1 MKLTEYK
8 TEYKGIQISI
18 TEDGLFYFDS
28 SLDEAKV
35 YQSALSM
42 KEIKEEIDKLLKAKS
57 IKTRKVALAM
67 RTSDGTKL
75 VITGINRTS
84 SLLTAS
90 SLLTGLKQQYGFLIV
105 DHPKAIKVA
114 KLCDQLLKLREQIS
128 IKSSRGYGRIDADKY
143 EAVLVYLEKEY
154 ARTLRTAES
163 LPDVEPLSDA

>member
-84 SLLTAS
+84 SLLT
-90 SLLTGLKQQYGFLIV
+90 GWEQQYGFLIV